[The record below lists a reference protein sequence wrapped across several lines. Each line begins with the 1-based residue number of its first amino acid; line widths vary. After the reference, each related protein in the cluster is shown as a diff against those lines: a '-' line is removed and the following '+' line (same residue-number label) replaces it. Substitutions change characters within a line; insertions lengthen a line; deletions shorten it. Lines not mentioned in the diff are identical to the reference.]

1 MGLNATGSFVWGL
14 LDGRR
19 TLADVAAAVAERF
32 HVGGERAAADVS
44 RFLSSLRDRG
54 LVEGS
59 APESLP

>member
-1 MGLNATGSFVWGL
+1 MGLNAAGSFVWGL

-19 TLADVAAAVAERF
+19 TLAEVAVAVADRF
-32 HVGGERAAADVS
+32 RVDAERATADVT

-59 APESLP
+59 RP